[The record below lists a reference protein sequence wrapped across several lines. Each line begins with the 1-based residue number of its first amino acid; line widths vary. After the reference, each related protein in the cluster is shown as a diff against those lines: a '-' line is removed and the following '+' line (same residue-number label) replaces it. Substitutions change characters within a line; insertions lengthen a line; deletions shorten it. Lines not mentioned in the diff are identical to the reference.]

1 MGNAYQPRRTIIATA
16 FTLTVL
22 AACGGTPDTTDS
34 SNENPSVAT
43 SGNDAPNGSVND
55 SDNPAPEN
63 AVEPLACATDSFDL
77 DHGNQLFR
85 FIFLYDDKRRL
96 ITTETTRVADNYT
109 WLSKNSVYRADDRA
123 SETWEFSDTEVLLSR
138 SESTYTAAGA
148 LKTKRNFDAS
158 NTLNSTE
165 DLSYNGDDYLIEH
178 RIDYIQIDASSTVTY
193 EYDALS
199 RLTKAIS
206 EGLMGTTTTLYTY
219 DDNDR
224 LIRYEISSHNATST
238 YEMAYALD
246 SQGRIIESRVIEAEA
261 LISRTKFKFI
271 GPLLAAVESYQGQD
285 TLVSRTYYLCDG
297 LPSL

>member
-1 MGNAYQPRRTIIATA
+1 MRI
-16 FTLTVL
+16 LVL
-22 AACGGTPDTTDS
+22 PHQAMMRPMVQSMTPTT
-34 SNENPSVAT
+34 PHLKT
-43 SGNDAPNGSVND
+43 PQ
-55 SDNPAPEN
+55 
-63 AVEPLACATDSFDL
+63 PLACATDSFDL

-96 ITTETTRVADNYT
+96 ITTETTRLADNYT

-148 LKTKRNFDAS
+148 LKTKRNFDAN

-165 DLSYNGDDYLIEH
+165 SLSYNGDDYLIEH
-178 RIDYIQIDASSTVTY
+178 RIDYVQIDAVSTMSY
-193 EYDALS
+193 EYDPLN
-199 RLTKAIS
+199 RLIKVIS

-224 LIRYEISSHNATST
+224 LIRYEVSGHNATST
-238 YEMAYALD
+238 YEIAYALD
-246 SQGRIIESRVIEAEA
+246 SEDRIIESRVIKAEV

>member
-1 MGNAYQPRRTIIATA
+1 MGNAYQPRHTIIAVTFVLTA
-16 FTLTVL
+16 L
-22 AACGGTPDTTDS
+22 AACGESSDTTDS

-55 SDNPAPEN
+55 SDDPASEN
-63 AVEPLACATDSFDL
+63 SLEPLACASDSFDL
-77 DHGNQLFR
+77 SHGNQLFR
-85 FIFLYDDKRRL
+85 FIFLYDGKRRL

-165 DLSYNGDDYLIEH
+165 DLSYNGDSFLIEH
-178 RIDYIQIDASSTVTY
+178 RIDYAQIDAVSTMSY
-193 EYDALS
+193 EYDALN
-199 RLTKAIS
+199 RLIKVIS

-224 LIRYEISSHNATST
+224 LIRYEVSGHNATST
-238 YEMAYALD
+238 YEVAYALD
-246 SQGRIIESRVIEAEA
+246 AEGRIIESRVIEAEV